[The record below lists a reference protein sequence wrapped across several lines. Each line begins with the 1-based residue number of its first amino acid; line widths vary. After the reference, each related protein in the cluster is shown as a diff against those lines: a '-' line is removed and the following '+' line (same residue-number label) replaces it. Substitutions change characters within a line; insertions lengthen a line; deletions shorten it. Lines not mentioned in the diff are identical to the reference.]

1 MPHSSQAWT
10 VLRDWRQAKGT
21 QINGRQAATIGSA
34 TIGSATIGSATI
46 GSATIGSATI
56 GSATIG
62 SANRILHTKHA
73 AHADVRRYTGRT
85 LANDL

>member
-34 TIGSATIGSATI
+34 TIGSATIGSA
-46 GSATIGSATI
+46 
-56 GSATIG
+56 
-62 SANRILHTKHA
+62 NRILHTKHA